1 MPRSSI
7 VDYESPGYYHCIS
20 RCVRREALLKDP
32 ARRRWLLERMEFLAR
47 HLAIEIYAYAI
58 MENHLH
64 ILIRIRPDLVRQW
77 DDRQVASR
85 RLGVLPRKPRSS
97 PATGH
102 GTRDS
107 ENPALRALLSS
118 PEQLRKARL
127 DLADPGFFHRLLKEP
142 CARIWN
148 KEDGVT
154 GHFWEGRYK
163 SPRVLDQESLLRV
176 ARYIDLNQIRACESQ
191 SIPNSVWT
199 TARCQWN
206 RLTSAIR
213 QRSGVRMDDIAECA
227 RSICEIAWCPAF
239 GPENPP
245 GPTMSVVPADRRK
258 PVPERPVP
266 LVKYLL
272 GLDQLGRQ
280 PRADKPGFI
289 RNSSECSVRAAV
301 ARSVRKS
308 RRRGKTAQLWMERWT
323 AAITKAALETT
334 AIAERLEPIELRPGS
349 SRGSCY
355 GGADQLV
362 AEACRRGLKR
372 VLSIAPL

>member
-301 ARSVRKS
+301 AR
-308 RRRGKTAQLWMERWT
+308 
-323 AAITKAALETT
+323 
-334 AIAERLEPIELRPGS
+334 
-349 SRGSCY
+349 
-355 GGADQLV
+355 
-362 AEACRRGLKR
+362 
-372 VLSIAPL
+372 